1 MSDKQPNPY
10 NPDFTYKKKV
20 ITVDKDNEADYPILE
35 AVNNAALYPESIKN
49 DLDMEQFKP
58 LEL

>member
-1 MSDKQPNPY
+1 MSDKQQNPY
-10 NPDFTYKKKV
+10 NPDFTYKKKA
-20 ITVDKDNEADYPILE
+20 ITVDKNNEADYPILE

-49 DLDMEQFKP
+49 DIDMEQFKP